1 MLLVDTHI
9 VVWLAQETHKLS
21 RRAIE
26 GMSKARIESKGL
38 AISTT
43 TLWELA
49 WLSATNKLR
58 FEPPLEVFLE
68 RVERT
73 YHVLPLDRNIAL
85 RGVKFSSAFPRD
97 PADRQIAAT
106 AIVHNLKLVTADGG
120 ILKSGE
126 VPCIW

>member
-9 VVWLAQETHKLS
+9 VVWLAQETQKLS
-21 RRAIE
+21 RRASE
-26 GMSKARIESKGL
+26 SLTEARIQGRGL
-38 AISTT
+38 AVSTT

-49 WLSATNKLR
+49 RLSATNKLR
-58 FEPPLEVFLE
+58 FDPPLEVFLE
-68 RVERT
+68 RVEQT
-73 YHVLPLDRNIAL
+73 YHVLPLDRRIAL
-85 RGVKFSSAFPRD
+85 RGVRFSSAFPRD

-120 ILKSGE
+120 FLKSGE